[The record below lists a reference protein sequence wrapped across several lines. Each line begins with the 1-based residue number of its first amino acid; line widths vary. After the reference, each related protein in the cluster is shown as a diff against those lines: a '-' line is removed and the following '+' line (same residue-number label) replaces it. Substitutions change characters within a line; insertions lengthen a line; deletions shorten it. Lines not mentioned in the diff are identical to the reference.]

1 MATLMKVRNGQ
12 VRATRPGHGLLEMV
26 RHRSRRRRNLA
37 ELRALDSCRLQ
48 DIGLSEQARAGRFLA
63 SYLKHLA

>member
-12 VRATRPGHGLLEMV
+12 LRATGADHGLLEMV

-37 ELRALDSCRLQ
+37 ELRALDTCRLQ
-48 DIGLSEQARAGRFLA
+48 DIGLSEEAWARIIG
-63 SYLKHLA
+63 